1 MRWLVRG
8 VVTLVVLIVII
19 AGGGY
24 VWLRGSLPQVDGRI
38 EVAGLSGPIEIV
50 RDRNSV
56 PHIYARSAIDAQF
69 GLGFVHAQDR
79 LWQMEMNRRIGAAR
93 LSEVVG
99 EAGLPIDRFLRTLG
113 IYGHAERTLDNL
125 DIETRAALE
134 AYAAGVNAFLA
145 TRGDPLAPLPP
156 EFVILRHTPEEWR
169 PADSLAWTKMMA
181 WDLSGNW
188 GAELLRARMARRLTP
203 RQIGDLYPPYP
214 DDGIVAL
221 EEYAALLGDLPL
233 DALHAALPAPPEPN
247 NGSNNWVLSGER
259 TATGKPLLAND
270 PHLGLGAPSLWYFAH
285 LNAPGLD
292 VIGATLPGVP
302 TVVLGRNDR
311 IAWGFT
317 NTGPDTQDLFIER
330 IDPANPLNYLTPAG
344 SQPFETR
351 REVIS
356 IKGGEDEILNVRATR
371 HGPVISD
378 ILDSAR
384 EVVAER
390 EVLAFAWTALRDDD
404 LTAQAGR
411 KLNQARN
418 WSEFLGAMRDFHSPQ
433 QNIVYADVDGN
444 IGFYAPA
451 RVPLRDPDNALRGMM
466 PSPGWTGT
474 HDWTGFIPFDELPN
488 ALNPDVGA
496 IATANNRIVPEDYP
510 YYLTSEWGA
519 PYRAERIDELL
530 NARERHSIQSFKDM
544 QGDVRSPFARVFLP
558 YLLGAEAAGETAAES
573 LSLLQ
578 TWDGIMDR
586 DRPEPL
592 IFSAWYR
599 ELTRLVYAD
608 ELGDLFE
615 DYWSFRPIFMAN
627 VLSGESQWCNDI
639 STGPRETCEGQISL
653 AFERALATLQDDY
666 GDDVSKWRWGDAHHA
681 HSEHRPLSGQ
691 PVVGTLFD
699 IDLPSSGDAE
709 TLAAARFRISD
720 SENPFRQFH
729 GASLRA
735 IYDLDD
741 PNRSIFIHSSG
752 QSGNILS
759 GYRSFAE
766 AWRNVEYVPMTTDRR
781 EIEIDAVGTLL
792 LDPAP

>member
-8 VVTLVVLIVII
+8 IAALVVLILVVG
-19 AGGGY
+19 AGGY
-24 VWLRGSLPQVDGRI
+24 LWLRGSLPQIDGRI
-38 EVAGLSGPIEIV
+38 EVAGLSGRIEIV
-50 RDRNSV
+50 RDRNGI
-56 PHIYARSAIDAQF
+56 PHIFARSAIDAQF

-99 EAGLPIDRFLRTLG
+99 DAGLSIDRFLRTLG
-113 IYGHAERTLDNL
+113 IYRHAERTFDNL
-125 DIETRAALE
+125 DIETRAGLE
-134 AYAAGVNAFLA
+134 AYAAGVNAFLE
-145 TRGDPLAPLPP
+145 TRSGPLPP
-156 EFVILRHTPEEWR
+156 EFLILRHTPEPWR
-169 PADSLAWTKMMA
+169 PADSLAWIKMMA

-203 RQIGDLYPPYP
+203 RQISELYPPYP
-214 DDGIVAL
+214 ENGIVAL
-221 EEYAALLGDLPL
+221 RDYAALLGDLPL
-233 DALHAALPAPPEPN
+233 DALQAALPAPPNPN
-247 NGSNNWVLSGER
+247 NGSNNWVLSGTR

-285 LNAPGLD
+285 LSAPGLD

-302 TVVLGRNDR
+302 GVVLGRNDR

-330 IDPANPLNYLTPAG
+330 IDPANPENYLTPTG

-356 IKGGEDEILNVRATR
+356 VKGGADEILDVRETR

-378 ILDSAR
+378 ILDDAG
-384 EVVAER
+384 EVVGER
-390 EVLAFAWTALRDDD
+390 EVLAFAWTTLRDDD
-404 LTAQAGR
+404 LTAQASR

-418 WSEFLGAMRDFHSPQ
+418 WDEFVAALRDFHSPQ

-451 RVPLRDPDNALRGMM
+451 RVPLRDSRNTLRGMM
-466 PSPGWTGT
+466 PAPGWTGT
-474 HDWTGFIPFDELPN
+474 NDWVGFIPFDELPN
-488 ALNPDVGA
+488 AFNPQSGA
-496 IATANNRIVPEDYP
+496 IATANNQIVPDDYP
-510 YYLTSEWGA
+510 YFITAEWSA
-519 PYRAERIDELL
+519 PYRAERIKELL
-530 NARERHSIQSFKDM
+530 NAREKHSIQSFKDM
-544 QGDVRSPFARVFLP
+544 QGDVRSPFARIFLP
-558 YLLGAEAAGETAAES
+558 YLLGAQVTGEAASEALT
-573 LSLLQ
+573 LLRA
-578 TWDGIMDR
+578 WDGTMDR

-615 DYWSFRPIFMAN
+615 DYWGFRPIFMAN
-627 VLSGESQWCNDI
+627 VLGGDGQWCNDI
-639 STGPRETCEGQISL
+639 STGPRETCAGQISL
-653 AFERALATLQDDY
+653 ALERALSELQDDY
-666 GDDVSKWRWGDAHHA
+666 GDDIGDWRWGDAHSA
-681 HSEHRPLSGQ
+681 HSEHRPFSGQ
-691 PVVGTLFD
+691 PVVGALFD

-709 TLAAARFRISD
+709 TLAAARFSISD

-735 IYDLDD
+735 IYDLGD
-741 PNRSIFIHSSG
+741 PNRSLFIHSSG

-759 GYRSFAE
+759 GYRGFSE

-781 EIEIDAVGTLL
+781 EIEIDAKGTLIL
-792 LDPAP
+792 EPAS